1 MRKNKAYQMA
11 VLTAL
16 GTGCILAAGCGEKAT
31 SKSVLTK
38 CYENVQKVK
47 SAEGSSE
54 ISIDMSQGE
63 SKMAVNVLMDT
74 KMISDSK
81 EMSAEGEIKIS
92 ALGSESTME
101 FDLYQVKEDDQYVQY
116 MEMMEQCMKEKVDT
130 EAVQQTIPVESFGM
144 MKELYESFEL
154 SEKTIKV
161 DDKECYEIKGELKG
175 SDFVEAV
182 DEKMLET
189 MGLNG
194 MFDAD
199 MLKEMEFPCEIAV
212 DKKEMMPVSI
222 RLEMKDAMEEM
233 GLSELQI
240 EIEECYMEQKFE
252 KFNTVDKIE
261 VPKELKEKAQDSSS
275 LGSGLDSFGEME
287 EESEAGAAIPEAQ
300 MSPDLAANWD
310 SYMVQINDTVLTLPC
325 DYSQL
330 QALGLTLNQESI
342 TDTVLKPE
350 QVTVA
355 FAYDA
360 YGNQIMLDLINRTG
374 EDLPLEQCM
383 VGGIDVSDTFLEGG
397 LTVMLPGGT
406 KVGSTKEELLN
417 AYGDAANVEAVSDI
431 EIYTWEDSSSF
442 YKNCDVS
449 VETATGKVEDISIR
463 NYDK

>member
-1 MRKNKAYQMA
+1 MRKNKVYQA
-11 VLTAL
+11 AILTTL

-63 SKMAVNVLMDT
+63 SKMAVNMLMDT

-92 ALGSESTME
+92 ALGSESAME
-101 FDLYQVKEDDQYVQY
+101 FELYQVKEEERYVQY
-116 MEMMEQCMKEKVDT
+116 MEMMEQCMKESVDA
-130 EAVQQTIPVESFGM
+130 EEVQQTIPVESFGM

-154 SEKTIKV
+154 SDKTIKV
-161 DDKECYEIKGELKG
+161 DDKECYEIKGELQG

-199 MLKEMEFPCEIAV
+199 MLKDMEFPCEIAV

-261 VPKELKEKAQDSSS
+261 VPKELKEKAQDSS
-275 LGSGLDSFGEME
+275 LGSGLGSFGGVE
-287 EESEAGAAIPEAQ
+287 EENEAGAAIPEAQ

-310 SYMVQINDTVLTLPC
+310 SYMVQINDTALTLPFDC
-325 DYSQL
+325 SQL
-330 QALGLTLNQESI
+330 QGLGLTIDQEGI

-350 QVTVA
+350 QVTVV
-355 FAYDA
+355 FAHDA
-360 YGNQIMLDLINRTG
+360 YGNQIMLDVINRTG
-374 EDLPLEQCM
+374 EDLPLQQCM
-383 VGGIDVSDTFLEGG
+383 VGGIDASDTFLEGG
-397 LTVMLPGGT
+397 LTVMLPGGI
-406 KVGSTKEELLN
+406 KVGSTREELLN
-417 AYGDAANVEAVSDI
+417 AYGDAAGVETVSDT
-431 EIYTWEDSSSF
+431 EVYMWEDSSSF

-449 VETATGKVEDISIR
+449 VETATGKVEGISIR

>member
-1 MRKNKAYQMA
+1 MRKNKVYQMA
-11 VLTAL
+11 ILTTL

-54 ISIDMSQGE
+54 ISIDMTQGE
-63 SKMAVNVLMDT
+63 SKMAINVLMDT

-81 EMSAEGEIKIS
+81 EMSAEGEMKIS

-101 FDLYQVKEDDQYVQY
+101 FDMYQVKEEDQYVQY
-116 MEMMEQCMKEKVDT
+116 IEMMEQCMKESVDT

-154 SEKTIKV
+154 SDKTIKV

-194 MFDAD
+194 MFDKEV
-199 MLKEMEFPCEIAV
+199 LKEMEFPCKIAV
-212 DKKEMMPVSI
+212 DKKEMMPASI

-233 GLSELQI
+233 GLSALQI

-261 VPKELKEKAQDSSS
+261 VPKELKEKAQDSS
-275 LGSGLDSFGEME
+275 LGSGLDSFGGVE
-287 EESEAGAAIPEAQ
+287 EENEAGAAIPEAQ

-330 QALGLTLNQESI
+330 QALGLTLEQEGI
-342 TDTVLKPE
+342 TNTVLKPE
-350 QVTVA
+350 QVTVV

-383 VGGIDVSDTFLEGG
+383 VGGIDASDTFLEGG
-397 LTVMLPGGT
+397 LTVMLPGGI
-406 KVGSTKEELLN
+406 KGQQQFLQKL
-417 AYGDAANVEAVSDI
+417 
-431 EIYTWEDSSSF
+431 
-442 YKNCDVS
+442 
-449 VETATGKVEDISIR
+449 
-463 NYDK
+463 

>member
-1 MRKNKAYQMA
+1 MRKNKVYQA
-11 VLTAL
+11 AILTTL

-63 SKMAVNVLMDT
+63 SKMAVNMLMDT

-92 ALGSESTME
+92 ALGSESAME
-101 FDLYQVKEDDQYVQY
+101 FELYQVKEEERYVQY
-116 MEMMEQCMKEKVDT
+116 MEMMEQCMKESVDA
-130 EAVQQTIPVESFGM
+130 EEVQQTIPVESFGM

-154 SEKTIKV
+154 SDKTIKV
-161 DDKECYEIKGELKG
+161 DDKECYEIKGELQG

-199 MLKEMEFPCEIAV
+199 MLKDMEFPCEIAV

-261 VPKELKEKAQDSSS
+261 VPKELKEKA
-275 LGSGLDSFGEME
+275 
-287 EESEAGAAIPEAQ
+287 
-300 MSPDLAANWD
+300 
-310 SYMVQINDTVLTLPC
+310 
-325 DYSQL
+325 
-330 QALGLTLNQESI
+330 
-342 TDTVLKPE
+342 
-350 QVTVA
+350 
-355 FAYDA
+355 
-360 YGNQIMLDLINRTG
+360 
-374 EDLPLEQCM
+374 
-383 VGGIDVSDTFLEGG
+383 
-397 LTVMLPGGT
+397 
-406 KVGSTKEELLN
+406 
-417 AYGDAANVEAVSDI
+417 
-431 EIYTWEDSSSF
+431 
-442 YKNCDVS
+442 
-449 VETATGKVEDISIR
+449 
-463 NYDK
+463 